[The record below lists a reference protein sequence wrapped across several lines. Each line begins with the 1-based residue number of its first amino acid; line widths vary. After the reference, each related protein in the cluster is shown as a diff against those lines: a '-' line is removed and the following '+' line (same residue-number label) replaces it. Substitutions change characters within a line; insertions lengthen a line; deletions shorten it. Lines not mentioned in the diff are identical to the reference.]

1 MAVKAVSRKGC
12 EGSGETKHCFTFGM
26 TLRAA
31 IIRPLLYLTH
41 CCLLDRSGTRN
52 YWQKLESVESWEQE
66 TIDTQKEWSLG
77 NKKLLAET
85 RKCGVLGTR
94 NYWQKEWSLGNKK
107 LLTERVESW
116 EQETIDTQKEWSLG
130 NKKLL
135 TERVESWE
143 QETIDTQKEWSL
155 GNKKLLTE
163 RVESW
168 ELLTPRKSG
177 VLGPKHRNYWHPE
190 RVESWEQETID
201 TQKQWSLEPKH
212 RNYWHPERVESWEQE
227 TIDRKSGVLRTID
240 TQKVWSLGT

>member
-41 CCLLDRSGTRN
+41 CCLLDRSGTRK

-66 TIDTQKEWSLG
+66 TIDT
-77 NKKLLAET
+77 
-85 RKCGVLGTR
+85 
-94 NYWQKEWSLGNKK
+94 QKEWSLGNKK

-163 RVESW
+163 RVTSW

-177 VLGPKHRNYWHPE
+177 VLGPKHRNY
-190 RVESWEQETID
+190 
-201 TQKQWSLEPKH
+201 
-212 RNYWHPERVESWEQE
+212 
-227 TIDRKSGVLRTID
+227 
-240 TQKVWSLGT
+240 